1 MLNCQTC
8 GACCYHRIDDK
19 WIEVTE
25 QDSLSISHDLLQDG
39 DIAKYSMKMRDN
51 RCVCLS
57 GSLGQSVSCLIYNN
71 RPTICRQ
78 VQPGDSICLQAI
90 SENLGKNF

>member
-1 MLNCQTC
+1 
-8 GACCYHRIDDK
+8 
-19 WIEVTE
+19 
-25 QDSLSISHDLLQDG
+25 
-39 DIAKYSMKMRDN
+39 MKMRDN

-90 SENLGKNF
+90 SENLEKNF